1 MESVQCCPQGC
12 FLYGRVTTHAG
23 VWFTPSGTVSLLPY
37 WWNILKRI
45 SHTSLYSQGSVFFK
59 ACVFQEFARLHQQN
73 LPILALNVL
82 VLGSY
87 ELPNLNYTQLA
98 LKVKFFSKKTIVSEN
113 TVYKSVFST
122 FVARKMWCE
131 CGLEPHSF
139 NLFFRFFGIA
149 FQLFKAPRNVLIVL
163 VFCKK
168 VFPQCNR
175 VVIKTL

>member
-1 MESVQCCPQGC
+1 MLFCSLQIKYNNYCAAGLLAISPFSCFNTYLNYFPQLLSVHCI
-12 FLYGRVTTHAG
+12 A
-23 VWFTPSGTVSLLPY
+23 
-37 WWNILKRI
+37 
-45 SHTSLYSQGSVFFK
+45 
-59 ACVFQEFARLHQQN
+59 
-73 LPILALNVL
+73 
-82 VLGSY
+82 
-87 ELPNLNYTQLA
+87 PNLNYTQLA